1 MAGSA
6 GAGGEFARRGM
17 QIELTIAA
25 MRALESQRAQPL
37 SYDEH
42 AQTII
47 DAVGDP
53 YTRALLNIGV
63 REDPSTENET
73 RTYLL
78 TNYMAAMCRYFDEAL
93 LASVQDGAR
102 QVVLL
107 AGGLDT
113 RAYRLSWPA
122 GTVVYEVDYPEVLTL
137 KMKALDNA
145 GAEPRATQRMVH
157 CGLAEQWQ
165 AELTSA
171 GFDPD
176 APTAWLA
183 EAVISNLPGGSQDA
197 MFERIIEMSAP
208 GSTIATDNDPLTPSG
223 QVWDDLVDA
232 IAPET
237 IRDADYSVLAH
248 YDERTLPGD
257 WLAGHGWLTQTCTGR
272 ELAQRYGR
280 PFGDVLARGFQDLAD
295 RRFLTATLPTD
306 YLGRSTEPPDTQR
319 DPGP

>member
-1 MAGSA
+1 MPRDGRSR
-6 GAGGEFARRGM
+6 GFARQGI
-17 QIELTIAA
+17 QIELNIAA
-25 MRALESQRAQPL
+25 LRALETRRAKPL
-37 SYDEH
+37 LFDEY

-53 YTRALLNIGV
+53 HTQALLDIGL
-63 REDPSTENET
+63 REDPSTKNEL

-78 TNYMAAMCRYFDEAL
+78 TNYISAMCRYYDDAL
-93 LASVQDGAR
+93 LASVKNGTR

-113 RAYRLSWPA
+113 RAYRLPWPT
-122 GTVVYEVDYPEVLTL
+122 GTVVYEVDYPEVLTV

-145 GAEPRATQRMVH
+145 GAEARATQRMVH
-157 CGLAEQWQ
+157 CGLADQWQ
-165 AELTSA
+165 AELTLA
-171 GFDPD
+171 GFDPE

-208 GSTIATDNDPLTPSG
+208 GSTIATDNAQLIPSG
-223 QVWDDLVDA
+223 QAWCDLVDA
-232 IAPET
+232 TTPEAL
-237 IRDADYSVLAH
+237 RGADYSVLEH

-257 WLAGHGWLTQTCTGR
+257 WLTGHGWLTETCTSR
-272 ELAQRYGR
+272 ELTQRYGR
-280 PFGDVLARGFQDLAD
+280 PCGEELAQGFQDLAD

-306 YLGRSTEPPDTQR
+306 YLTDKAGTP
-319 DPGP
+319 